1 MAAFGMVVHDV
12 IACPK
17 ITDPTGR
24 RKSYV
29 IATGIAVVRGNCVH
43 SDGVSFA
50 SGNTPS
56 NLPVAGCKLLQK

>member
-1 MAAFGMVVHDV
+1 MVVHGV

-24 RKSYV
+24 RKSQI
-29 IATGIAVVRGNCVH
+29 IAAGIAVVRGNCVH
-43 SDGVSFA
+43 SDGVSFE

-56 NLPVAGCKLLQK
+56 NLPAAGCKLLRK